1 VTDDVATVAPDEP
14 DVVTDGGDVPRQR
27 GRAALHTMRVVV
39 LSCSLVIVFFGLYA
53 YVLSAVQE
61 QRSQHQLYA
70 QLRGLLDPSSTVAPS
85 IGGHIVPGTPVAL
98 LNATAAGLH
107 NVVVVEGTSSSDL
120 LTGPGHLRNSPLPGQ
135 PGESIIMGK
144 SATAGAP
151 FAHIVSLRKGDTI
164 DVTTGQGAFRF
175 IVFDQRV
182 AGDPLPH
189 IPPSGAMIT
198 LVTATGSSWLGDL
211 APTHIVYVD
220 AALSGS
226 VVPAP
231 SGRPTTIPT
240 NEIQGHGDPSAWLY
254 VVLWFLGVVAGSFAL
269 AWLWARWRFWRA
281 WIISAPVLLGLLW
294 GLSTE
299 VMRLLP
305 NIY

>member
-1 VTDDVATVAPDEP
+1 VVRLIQIVALA
-14 DVVTDGGDVPRQR
+14 
-27 GRAALHTMRVVV
+27 
-39 LSCSLVIVFFGLYA
+39 CSIMVVFFGLYA

-70 QLRGLLDPSSTVAPS
+70 ELRGLLDPSSTVAPS
-85 IGGHIVPGTPVAL
+85 IGGSIAPGTPVAL
-98 LNATAAGLH
+98 LNSSSANLH

-120 LTGPGHLRNSPLPGQ
+120 LAGPGHLRNSPLPGQ

-151 FAHIVSLRKGDTI
+151 FANVASLKKGDSI
-164 DVTTGQGAFRF
+164 AVTTGQG
-175 IVFDQRV
+175 VFLYVVTGQRV
-182 AGDPLPH
+182 GGDPLPH
-189 IPPSGAMIT
+189 IPSSGSLLT

-211 APTHIVYVD
+211 APTRIVYVD

-226 VVPAP
+226 LVAAP
-231 SGRPTTIPT
+231 PGQPTTIPV
-240 NEIQGHGDPSAWLY
+240 NEIQGRSDGNAWPF
-254 VVLWFLGVVAGSFAL
+254 VALWGAAVIVGALGL
-269 AWLWARWRFWRA
+269 AWLWSRWRFWRA
-281 WIISAPVLLGLLW
+281 WIIGAPIVLGLLW

-299 VMRLLP
+299 VIRLLP